1 MLRSFY
7 TFVRVYVRFPSL
19 SFFSFISSTS
29 FQPTPRPFVP
39 PRAIFILLYPNCVY
53 TPRCTYKYNIEKT
66 NGREHRPKEISL
78 IFHNRA
84 SYPVHA
90 VEGFLSSF
98 FLLSF
103 TRTRGFDDEEEEKR
117 ERKER
122 RTAIESSY
130 FPPPKTVCHFETS
143 FQEFFFPLP
152 PPVEMHLE
160 HVAVSNVPRRF
171 VFSFPSSIF
180 SPSHPFP
187 PSPLP
192 PSNLSINLPPPS
204 MFKKV
209 GGGSRSRKRPQNGN
223 EGRAIRGGG
232 K

>member
-29 FQPTPRPFVP
+29 FQPTPRLFVP

-152 PPVEMHLE
+152 SPLRN
-160 HVAVSNVPRRF
+160 ASRARRRIERASPIRF
-171 VFSFPSSIF
+171 FFSFVYFLS
-180 SPSHPFP
+180 PFP
-187 PSPLP
+187 SLSSSSFESLNKPSFPTD
-192 PSNLSINLPPPS
+192 
-204 MFKKV
+204 V
-209 GGGSRSRKRPQNGN
+209 
-223 EGRAIRGGG
+223 
-232 K
+232 

>member
-84 SYPVHA
+84 SYLPSTRSKA
-90 VEGFLSSF
+90 SFLLFFSLVSLEPEVSMMKKKKKEKERKEELPLKVLTSLHPKRSAISKRRFRSFSSLSLPPSKCISSTSPYRTCLADSF
-98 FLLSF
+98 FLFLRLFSLTLSL
-103 TRTRGFDDEEEEKR
+103 
-117 ERKER
+117 
-122 RTAIESSY
+122 
-130 FPPPKTVCHFETS
+130 
-143 FQEFFFPLP
+143 PL
-152 PPVEMHLE
+152 LFLLRI
-160 HVAVSNVPRRF
+160 S
-171 VFSFPSSIF
+171 
-180 SPSHPFP
+180 
-187 PSPLP
+187 
-192 PSNLSINLPPPS
+192 
-204 MFKKV
+204 
-209 GGGSRSRKRPQNGN
+209 Q
-223 EGRAIRGGG
+223 
-232 K
+232 